1 MAKRSITLE
10 LDDETIGYLTMLGE
24 PIEVLARL
32 ADSAADSLRRP
43 SHPLRDQTDE
53 SLRIERDKAD
63 IAAVARRDIEDE
75 QADEVVRIARQ
86 RADKVVQTTLDDADS
101 EGRADDGLEASAQRA
116 RTIVEHERSKADAVL
131 EYERADQRR
140 VGADF
145 LAIEREAT
153 DTDLTGERT
162 HADTMVG
169 DQREANAQMVRATI
183 RAQDLAI
190 EADAAKQ
197 RAEASERELRAVA
210 EFRELFIGIVGH
222 DLRNPLGA
230 IDIFATTLLRRGKLD
245 APDAEL
251 AARIIRSSQ
260 RIFRMITELL
270 DLTHARLG
278 DGLPI
283 DPRLIDLRELCRNVV
298 DGFDAPIELEVEG
311 DVTGT
316 WDPDRLAQLFSNL
329 VRNAIEHA
337 APGTAV
343 IFRAHADAADVVVEI
358 SNRGDP
364 IPADVLPL
372 IFEPFIRA
380 KRRERSATGNLGL
393 GLYIA
398 KQIVLSHGGT
408 LDARSADGTTSFVTR
423 LPRSPGNRS

>member
-1 MAKRSITLE
+1 
-10 LDDETIGYLTMLGE
+10 
-24 PIEVLARL
+24 
-32 ADSAADSLRRP
+32 
-43 SHPLRDQTDE
+43 
-53 SLRIERDKAD
+53 
-63 IAAVARRDIEDE
+63 
-75 QADEVVRIARQ
+75 
-86 RADKVVQTTLDDADS
+86 
-101 EGRADDGLEASAQRA
+101 
-116 RTIVEHERSKADAVL
+116 
-131 EYERADQRR
+131 
-140 VGADF
+140 
-145 LAIEREAT
+145 
-153 DTDLTGERT
+153 
-162 HADTMVG
+162 
-169 DQREANAQMVRATI
+169 
-183 RAQDLAI
+183 
-190 EADAAKQ
+190 
-197 RAEASERELRAVA
+197 VA

-251 AARIIRSSQ
+251 AARIVRSSQ

-283 DPRLIDLRELCRNVV
+283 DARLTDLRELCRNVV

-337 APGTAV
+337 APGTGV
-343 IFRAHADAADVVVEI
+343 IIRAHADAADVVVEI

-364 IPADVLPL
+364 IPAHVLPL

-423 LPRSPGNRS
+423 LPRSPGHRS